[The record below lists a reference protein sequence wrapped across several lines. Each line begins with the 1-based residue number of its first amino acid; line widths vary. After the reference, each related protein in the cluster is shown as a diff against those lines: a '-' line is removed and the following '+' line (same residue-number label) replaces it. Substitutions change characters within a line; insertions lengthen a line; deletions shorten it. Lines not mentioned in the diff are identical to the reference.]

1 MSYALPFESSSVF
14 IVIMCYLLAEL
25 YKAFICKKK
34 NSMGRRL
41 LPVFCSLL
49 GGVIASI
56 IYYIDPFYLTGDA
69 RYLSTLTVGLLSG
82 LASTGVH
89 QIISQLAGW
98 NNNNTID
105 DTNPFTKE

>member
-25 YKAFICKKK
+25 YKAFICKTK

-41 LPVFCSLL
+41 LPVFCSLA
-49 GGVIASI
+49 GGLIASI
-56 IYYIDPFYLTGDA
+56 IYFIDPFYLTGDA

-89 QIISQLAGW
+89 QIISQLSGW
-98 NNNNTID
+98 NNNTID
-105 DTNPFTKE
+105 DTNPFTKG

>member
-25 YKAFICKKK
+25 YKAFICKAK

-41 LPVFCSLL
+41 LPVFCSLA
-49 GGVIASI
+49 GGLIASI
-56 IYYIDPFYLTGDA
+56 IYFIDPFYLTGDA

-89 QIISQLAGW
+89 QIISQLSGW
-98 NNNNTID
+98 NNNSID

>member
-41 LPVFCSLL
+41 LPVICSLL
-49 GGVIASI
+49 GGLIASI
-56 IYYIDPFYLTGDA
+56 IYFIDPFYLTGDA

-98 NNNNTID
+98 NNNSIEDANL
-105 DTNPFTKE
+105 FTKG